1 MQLTQLILILT
12 IICIGT
18 SVFAADKEKSTRK
31 SLSYWFEFRKLASHH
46 FQDWIVAGDGP
57 TFTLIY
63 SEPPPAY
70 NPSEYEK
77 LFQDTF
83 RGLVSF
89 QTKSEQLGFNGSFT
103 DIVAHLDYSFADE
116 DALREFEIDL
126 RALSHE
132 IYGTSYGARA
142 LRLRDLSN
150 DPPDTD
156 AGAPVQI
163 NASDLASWLFDDDLI
178 FGSPET
184 GLSGNIEALGN
195 NRLGRYISTDGTLV
209 TLIFDRTRK
218 VEFSD
223 IKHIRHFVLDSD
235 LILGGVVDDKRD
247 LIFLVGRARQKDLK
261 DFPPL
266 RVEDVLNLIEQ
277 ENGSLAQSY
286 DRTTPGAG
294 RVTYEG
300 KDQDWAP
307 SYLSAELLDTEFGS
321 LLNEAD
327 AILKSQSLA
336 NSTSYA
342 GFEIAPIPG
351 PPFEKGVWVE
361 LNKVT
366 PLTSL
371 IFNFNTLGSGHW
383 LKVDSNTKI
392 YASNRTGSYSV
403 TYSPF
408 ASGEA
413 SLSDEASQIA
423 DAEKQYGTW
432 FNESQNLALTRTV
445 QYTSLFQI
453 FKEPSQVAFSGY
465 PDRSSRFD
473 NVGLALKN
481 SIIRGFQACLPESDS
496 GSANFGALK
505 EAFVRVTSERIRNDY
520 ANVTDAFVAEASE
533 QIRNDFPKD
542 KQELLELLSGV
553 ATKLRYDGN
562 LFGSQ
567 NRELM
572 DQYNALLRQEE
583 AVLPKA
589 RAAQEN
595 YVVHT
600 EYLKQQ
606 YRVDEQVVRGSL
618 QEDGRDTVEVVLL
631 RGSREWNPQ
640 QGKDGEDRSKWAEL
654 LSINNREVGYY
665 NSLLYKRSQIDS
677 TLDKLESEWGNKK
690 EIADFVASRCDVIE
704 GTNDTIFD
712 TYQNWTF
719 EDGAGKEADSN
730 FLRTPTIV
738 LSRNKL
744 DPEFLGGHNVKRQG
758 LEIEFSSSVGVD
770 GFTFQGNTLEL
781 HPQHGGRLADLSEA
795 MAKVKNADPAAQ
807 KSAFETGTSSNA
819 SGGGTRES
827 ILKISRNDRTGTIL
841 DGLAIHEASEAA
853 AAPLPNSV
861 RLGWGERGL
870 YLDQTIDGK
879 VRRSN
884 LFGASYGLPQLLE
897 SRLAF
902 HRTAVVEFDRS
913 IDAATRNEL
922 ISDFIR
928 ERPSTAAGGGGRGGD
943 GNGRWRIS
951 GTSPDGP
958 GRGPR
963 LIIFTD
969 MQTGRQRV
977 VAETT
982 RGRIEILFDRSVK
995 SEALLRAL
1003 SKPIERGASLELQTK
1018 IAADGL
1024 GARVVIADFKVQHT
1038 SEFSGSIAGF
1048 IHYAIKATNARIIE
1062 AFTSALK
1069 GAFLRVARSE
1079 PEKSTHADVLIEMRE
1094 SAMATGYFR
1103 NVVGGVVIDK
1113 LGLRFILFH
1122 GAAPE
1127 TGHELQV
1134 EVYSSEI

>member
-1 MQLTQLILILT
+1 MQMTRLILLLAF
-12 IICIGT
+12 ICFGT
-18 SVFAADKEKSTRK
+18 NVFAVDREDDAQT
-31 SLSYWFEFRKLASHH
+31 SLNHWAEFRKFASHH
-46 FQDWIVAGDGP
+46 FQDWIVAGVGP

-70 NPSEYEK
+70 SRSEYEK
-77 LFQDTF
+77 LFQETF

-89 QTKSEQLGFNGSFT
+89 QTKSDQLGFNGSVT
-103 DIVAHLDYSFADE
+103 DIVAQIDYSFAGE
-116 DALREFEIDL
+116 DALREFEVDL
-126 RALSHE
+126 RALSQE

-163 NASDLASWLFDDDLI
+163 NASDLTSWLLEDDLI

-184 GLSGNIEALGN
+184 GLSGTIETLGS
-195 NRLGRYISTDGTLV
+195 NRSGRYLSTDGTLV
-209 TLIFDRTRK
+209 TLIFDRKRK
-218 VEFSD
+218 IEFSD

-235 LILGGVVDDKRD
+235 LILGGVVDDKQG
-247 LIFLVGRARQKDLK
+247 LTFLVGRARQKDLK

-266 RVEDVLNLIEQ
+266 RVEDILNIIEL

-327 AILKSQSLA
+327 AVLKSQSLA
-336 NSTSYA
+336 NFISYA
-342 GFEIAPIPG
+342 GFDIDAIPNAP
-351 PPFEKGVWVE
+351 FKEGVWDRLSE
-361 LNKVT
+361 DT

-383 LKVDSNTKI
+383 LKVDSSTKI
-392 YASNRTGSYSV
+392 YAPNRTGSYSV

-408 ASGEA
+408 ASGET
-413 SLSDEASQIA
+413 SMSDEASRIA
-423 DAEKQYGTW
+423 DAENLYGSW
-432 FNESQNLALTRTV
+432 FNASQNLALARTV

-453 FKEPSQVAFSGY
+453 FKEPSEVAFSGY
-465 PDRSSRFD
+465 PDRRSRFD
-473 NVGLALKN
+473 SVGIALKE
-481 SIIRGFQACLPESDS
+481 SIVSGFQACLPKSER
-496 GSANFGALK
+496 GSASFKQLRSIYEFKGG
-505 EAFVRVTSERIRNDY
+505 
-520 ANVTDAFVAEASE
+520 
-533 QIRNDFPKD
+533 DFPTNQD
-542 KQELLELLSGV
+542 VLLRLLGEV
-553 ATKLRYDGN
+553 ATELRYDGN

-567 NRELM
+567 NQELLG
-572 DQYNALLRQEE
+572 QHKALYSQKE

-589 RAAQEN
+589 RAAQKN
-595 YVVHT
+595 YVAHT

-606 YRVDEQVVRGSL
+606 YGVDTEEVSKSLGDDGGVIIQIVLVR
-618 QEDGRDTVEVVLL
+618 DFT
-631 RGSREWNPQ
+631 EWNPQ
-640 QGKDGEDRSKWAEL
+640 QGQDGEDRSKWDEL
-654 LSINNREVGYY
+654 LLINNREVGYH
-665 NSLLYKRSQIDS
+665 NKVAF
-677 TLDKLESEWGNKK
+677 KLSKIEKKLVDLQSEWGNKR
-690 EIADFVASRCDVIE
+690 EIAEFVASQCDLIAR
-704 GTNDTIFD
+704 TNDTIFE
-712 TYQNWTF
+712 TYQKWTLKDDSE
-719 EDGAGKEADSN
+719 EDVDPP

-738 LSRNKL
+738 LSGNELNPR
-744 DPEFLGGHNVKRQG
+744 FLGGHNVERQG
-758 LEIEFSSSVGVD
+758 LEIEFESNVGAD
-770 GFTFQGNTLEL
+770 GFTFQGNKLAL
-781 HPQHGGRLADLSEA
+781 HPQYRGRLADLSET

-807 KSAFETGTSSNA
+807 NSAFETAVSSNA
-819 SGGGTRES
+819 SAGGTRES
-827 ILKISRNDRTGTIL
+827 ILKISRKGTGTIL
-841 DGLAIHEASEAA
+841 DGLAINEASEAA

-861 RLGWGERGL
+861 RLGWSERSL

-897 SRLAF
+897 NRLAF
-902 HRTAVVEFDRS
+902 HRTAEVEFDKS

-922 ISDFIR
+922 IADFIR
-928 ERPSTAAGGGGRGGD
+928 ERPATAAGGGGRGRD

-951 GTSPDGP
+951 GTSPEGP

-977 VAETT
+977 VVETT
-982 RGRIEILFDRSVK
+982 RGRIEIVFDRSVK
-995 SEALLRAL
+995 SEALLSAL
-1003 SKPIERGASLELQTK
+1003 SKPIERGASLELKAK
-1018 IAADGL
+1018 IAGDGL
-1024 GARVVIADFKVQHT
+1024 GARVVIADFKVQQT
-1038 SEFSGSIAGF
+1038 SEFSGSMAGF
-1048 IHYAIKATNARIIE
+1048 ISKAIKATKARITE
-1062 AFTSALK
+1062 AFTNALE
-1069 GAFLRVARSE
+1069 GAFLRVALSE
-1079 PEKSTHADVLIEMRE
+1079 PEKSTHADVLIEIRA

-1122 GAAPE
+1122 DAAPE
-1127 TGHELQV
+1127 TGHELQA
-1134 EVYSSEI
+1134 EVYSSGI